1 MLPGQ
6 SYVRTLINDR
16 LKRAMDAKTFDR
28 SEALTQKLT
37 PNTGDHDYK
46 VFNLKFRSYTHSFC

>member
-16 LKRAMDAKTFDR
+16 LKRAMDAKTFVSSD
-28 SEALTQKLT
+28 AFAQKLT

-46 VFNLKFRSYTHSFC
+46 VYNFNLKFRS